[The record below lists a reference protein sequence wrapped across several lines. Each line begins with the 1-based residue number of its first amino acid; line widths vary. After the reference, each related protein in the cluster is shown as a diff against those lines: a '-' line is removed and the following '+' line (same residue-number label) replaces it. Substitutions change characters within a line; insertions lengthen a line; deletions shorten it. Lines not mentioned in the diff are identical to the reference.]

1 MFVDFFV
8 GNPLARSHLALA
20 TIAAVSSVPF
30 IPVALTLAKIRGRTC
45 WPESAPMDT
54 PNLGLPFLM
63 AAQAQKHMTHNEA
76 LRALDA
82 LVHLAVIDRDATTPP
97 GSPAEGDR
105 YIVAAAGAGAWEGH
119 DLEIA
124 ALQDGAWAFFAP
136 LPGWRSWVGDEEVL
150 VVWDGSAW
158 SPVGGGGG
166 SGGDGEFD
174 TVGINATADET
185 NRLAVTSPASL
196 FNHDGAGHQQKI
208 NKATL
213 GDSASQLYQTGFSGR
228 AEIGL
233 TGDDDF
239 HVKVSPDGSAWNEAI
254 LIDRDTGEVS
264 FPSGVDIDNPGLPA
278 GGTTGQVLAKVSS
291 DDGDVAWSTPGGGG
305 DMLASMYDP
314 GEVEGDAFDMDNMVE
329 GATSKIMTVDE
340 RTKLAG
346 IEAAADVTDAA
357 NVAAAGALMSGG
369 LGSVTQAYDADLA
382 VIAGLSST
390 NDDILQRKSG
400 AWTNRTI
407 AQLLADLGLGALYQP
422 IDSDLTAIAAL
433 TTTSYGRG
441 LLTLANAAAA
451 RAALE
456 LGTAAH
462 AATGDFALAAQGA
475 LADTAVQPDD
485 AAAFDS
491 VAIGGATADET
502 NRIAITSPA
511 SLFNHAGAG
520 HQLKINKDDAGHTAS
535 FLFQTSFSGRA
546 EMGTTGDDDFHVKV
560 SPDGSTWHDAILIDK
575 DTGAAEFPSGFSD
588 PVETREQI
596 KIVTL
601 TQTVYDALSPP
612 DADTIYLIEDDD

>member
-1 MFVDFFV
+1 M
-8 GNPLARSHLALA
+8 N
-20 TIAAVSSVPF
+20 
-30 IPVALTLAKIRGRTC
+30 
-45 WPESAPMDT
+45 T

-63 AAQAQKHMTHNEA
+63 AAQAQKHVTHNEA

-97 GSPAEGDR
+97 VSPAEGDR
-105 YIVAAAGAGAWEGH
+105 YIVAAGGAEAWDGH

-124 ALQDGAWAFFAP
+124 AYQDGAWAFFAP
-136 LPGWRSWVGDEEVL
+136 LQGWRSWVGDEEVL

-208 NKATL
+208 NKAAPA
-213 GDSASQLYQTGFSGR
+213 DSASHLYQTGFSGR

-239 HVKVSPDGSAWNEAI
+239 HFKVSPDGSAWNEAI
-254 LIDRDTGEVS
+254 LIDKDTGEVS

-278 GGTTGQVLAKVSS
+278 GGTTGQVLAKASD

-314 GEVEGDAFDMDNMVE
+314 GAVEADAFAMDNMVE
-329 GATSKIMTVDE
+329 GTDTKIMSAAE

-346 IEAAADVTDAA
+346 VEAAADVTDAA
-357 NVAAAGALMSGG
+357 NVAAAGALMTSG

-382 VIAGLSST
+382 AVAGLSPT
-390 NDDILQRKSG
+390 NDDVLQRKSG
-400 AWTNRTI
+400 AWANRTLT
-407 AQLLADLGLGALYQP
+407 QLLADLASL
-422 IDSDLTAIAAL
+422 
-433 TTTSYGRG
+433 
-441 LLTLANAAAA
+441 NAAFAQ
-451 RAALE
+451 
-456 LGTAAH
+456 LG
-462 AATGDFALAAQGA
+462 
-475 LADTAVQPDD
+475 
-485 AAAFDS
+485 
-491 VAIGGATADET
+491 IGGATADST
-502 NRIAITSPA
+502 NKLAVAAAA

-520 HQLKINKDDAGHTAS
+520 HQQKINKAAAGDTAS
-535 FLFQTSFSGRA
+535 QLYQTGFSGRA
-546 EMGTTGDDDFHVKV
+546 ELGLTGDDDFHFKV
-560 SPDGSTWHDAILIDK
+560 SPDGSAWNEALLLDK
-575 DTGAAEFPSGFSD
+575 DTGEVSFPSGFSD
-588 PVETREQI
+588 PVETREQL

-601 TQTVYDALSPP
+601 TQTAYDALDPP
-612 DADTIYLIEDDD
+612 DEDTIYLIEDDA